1 MPGICIPGR
10 RGCKG
15 WFGIAPECR
24 ACREIGS
31 FDSSR
36 LLFYFILSTSN
47 LYSPGDKLRQ
57 FSATRLQDFSF
68 YLYRARQRRTGSIE
82 LFASIRRGRFLATSE
97 IFVSPLV
104 NSRIFLKRDI
114 KSRKL
119 YNPLYRFLEINSI
132 NGFAI
137 KLNSPSRIS
146 LAPVNDRYLSRIW
159 TVQVF
164 QQ

>member
-1 MPGICIPGR
+1 MVWNSARVSCLQRDWQFRFEPVIV
-10 RGCKG
+10 
-15 WFGIAPECR
+15 
-24 ACREIGS
+24 
-31 FDSSR
+31 
-36 LLFYFILSTSN
+36 LFHTLNEQFVF
-47 LYSPGDKLRQ
+47 PGDKLRQ

-119 YNPLYRFLEINSI
+119 YNRLYRFLEINSI

-159 TVQVF
+159 TVQVL

>member
-1 MPGICIPGR
+1 MLAERLAVSIRAGYCFISYSQRAICIPR
-10 RGCKG
+10 VINCASFLLPGCKI
-15 WFGIAPECR
+15 FLFIFIA
-24 ACREIGS
+24 
-31 FDSSR
+31 
-36 LLFYFILSTSN
+36 
-47 LYSPGDKLRQ
+47 
-57 FSATRLQDFSF
+57 
-68 YLYRARQRRTGSIE
+68 QRRTGSIE

-119 YNPLYRFLEINSI
+119 YNRLYRFLEINSI